1 MRGSDRTPWAE
12 KPGGQHQVGPTQTH
26 RAPGAG
32 GREGGDPGGQN
43 EPMRDSGTGRGWL
56 ADLLPGGAGLSG
68 PERTWVLCPTA
79 LAVQQQRGPEHG
91 AGAPAEGPA
100 GVHAA
105 CSLRPP
111 LAEPRKLTLSSL
123 PRAMV
128 PSRGRHPHDLS
139 TLKRHLPAPLP
150 GGEDF
155 NTGIWG
161 PPTFSPK
168 HGAVWLLAKNL
179 SGTGQDT
186 PQPAGAPRAGGRVGR
201 ASEGFGASLWCR
213 EQQRWRRGRRRDPT
227 QPCPWRPQSTGQ

>member
-1 MRGSDRTPWAE
+1 MASTRWVPHRRTE
-12 KPGGQHQVGPTQTH
+12 LRVLE
-26 RAPGAG
+26 G
-32 GREGGDPGGQN
+32 GREETQEARTSPC
-43 EPMRDSGTGRGWL
+43 GTAARAGAGWL
-56 ADLLPGGAGLSG
+56 TSCRAGLG
-68 PERTWVLCPTA
+68 CQDPNAHGCRVPQPWLCSSSA
-79 LAVQQQRGPEHG
+79 GRRHG

-213 EQQRWRRGRRRDPT
+213 EQQRWRRGGRRDPT
-227 QPCPWRPQSTGQ
+227 QPSATSHARRPCPWRPQSTGQ